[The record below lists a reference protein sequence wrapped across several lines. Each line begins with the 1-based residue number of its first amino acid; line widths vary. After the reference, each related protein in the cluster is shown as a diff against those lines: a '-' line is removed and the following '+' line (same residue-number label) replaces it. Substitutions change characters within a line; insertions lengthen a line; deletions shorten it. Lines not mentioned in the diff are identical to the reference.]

1 MYSNIFNCSGLYRV
15 FPREF
20 YFIYRDAR
28 RFMMDLLAMSQ
39 LVFVSWS
46 GRKFCIIEIQNEK
59 KINDT
64 VYRVSDPCH
73 VSSFYL
79 HR

>member
-1 MYSNIFNCSGLYRV
+1 
-15 FPREF
+15 
-20 YFIYRDAR
+20 
-28 RFMMDLLAMSQ
+28 MDLHAMSQ